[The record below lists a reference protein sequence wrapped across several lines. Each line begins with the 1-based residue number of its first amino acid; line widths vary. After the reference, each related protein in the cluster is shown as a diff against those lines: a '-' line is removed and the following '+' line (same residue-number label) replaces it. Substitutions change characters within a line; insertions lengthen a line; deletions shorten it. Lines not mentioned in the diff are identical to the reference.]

1 MKETIRPQ
9 NNTRKKFDRLTS
21 PLQEFLKV
29 EASGGIVLFFA
40 ALAALVLAN
49 LAATSSWYTQFINT
63 SFTLQI
69 GDFSL
74 NKSLLLLV
82 NDGLMAIFFFVIG
95 LEIKQ
100 EILKGELSSL
110 KKAAL
115 PIFAA
120 LGGMILPALIYLSFN
135 FGAPSASGWGIP
147 MATDI
152 AFALGVLSLF
162 GKRVPLALKVFLLA
176 LAIIDDLG
184 AILVIAL
191 FYTKSISMGF
201 LALGFAVLGLLVL
214 LNHLGFRNKGF
225 GILFGTLVWFSFL
238 KSGVHATI
246 AGVLL
251 AFATPAFGYTRE
263 GLIDRSKTLINDLI
277 HSLHPWVSFLIMPIF
292 AFFNAGIFMGETDL
306 GTALLSATSMG
317 VILGLLIGKPLGI
330 LGFSLLAT
338 KLGWA
343 DLPKGV
349 SWTQIA
355 GVGFLA
361 GIGFTMA
368 LFINSLAFDS
378 AELMNYSKLGI
389 MVASLISGLGG
400 TALLAISL
408 SRSQK
413 VKIGAVQGLTEPS

>member
-69 GDFSL
+69 GDFNL
-74 NKSLLLLV
+74 HKSLLLLV

-135 FGAPSASGWGIP
+135 FGAPSSSGWGIP

-201 LALGFAVLGLLVL
+201 LALGFAILGLLVL

-317 VILGLLIGKPLGI
+317 VIMGLLIGKPLGI

-408 SRSQK
+408 SSSQK
-413 VKIGAVQGLTEPS
+413 EKMGAVQGLTEPS